1 MADILTVKEELKK
14 SLITGHIDDE
24 YVSVEDY
31 RPKLLTNDSK
41 KNSKV
46 LTSILQNLET
56 CDEFFFSVAFITT
69 SGVAVIIN
77 MLNELNHKGV
87 KGHILTSQYQ
97 NFTEPKALE
106 RLLQFENIDLR
117 IMTENNFHAK
127 GYLFRKGN
135 EYSLI
140 IGSSNLTQNALC
152 VNGEWNLEISAL
164 ADGEIAKRIRGEFDY
179 QFGLATV
186 VDEYWVKEYKKIYD
200 ESKPVRVITKNG
212 TEINYTG
219 LLALNR
225 PSPNTMQLQALNALE
240 AIRAE
245 GKRKA
250 LIISATGTGKTYLS
264 AFDVKKFK
272 PGKFLFVIHR
282 ENVARAAMKSYKRIF
297 GNDVTMG
304 FYTGNKQDK
313 NADFLFSTIQTIS
326 KQEHLNEF
334 RPDEFD
340 YIVIDE
346 AHRSG
351 AESYQRL
358 IDYFKPKFLLGMT
371 ATPERTDGF
380 DIFKTFDYNIAY
392 EIRLHRALEEK
403 MLSPFHYYGVTDISV
418 DGRPLEEEEDFND
431 LTSDERVKH
440 IIKYAEF
447 YGCDRGRVKGLIFCS
462 RIDEAK
468 ELSIKMNQKGF
479 RTVALSG
486 DSSEDERESA
496 IRLLESDNSNES
508 IDYILTRDIF
518 NEGVDIPSVNQVIM
532 LRPTQSA
539 IIFVQQLGRGLR
551 KIEGKEYLTVIDFIG
566 NYSNNYLV
574 PIALYGDRTYNKDT
588 TRKLVSTGSSMIPG
602 ASTVDFDLISKERI
616 YKAIDDANVN
626 SMKDLK
632 QDYKLLKFK
641 IGKIPSMMDFVK
653 SGDRDPY
660 SFVMNKSCGSYYGF
674 LCKVESETLLPL
686 SKDFMQRLNFFSVE
700 ICNGKRLAELEILYA
715 LLTEPSVYVEDII
728 EKLMPYNSYSK
739 KTLESAIAVLN
750 GEFNST
756 QVVANYCKEPVC
768 FVKDG
773 FIVPS
778 IEFQKRKENSIFI
791 EQLVDTVKYGLYK
804 FKKAY
809 NAEKFRDGFILE
821 EKYSRKDVCRILNWP
836 NDEASTIYGYRIK
849 YNTCPIFVTYEKS
862 EDIAKSTLYDDYI
875 FPNKRQ
881 FHWMTRNSVKLD
893 SSEPLAIKAWKETGL
908 RICLF
913 IKKSDGESDDFYYMS
928 DLKPYE
934 FNPMTIQND
943 KGKELPI
950 VNINYDMEDPV
961 SDSLYNY
968 LTSYTKKNSDENNI
982 IDFEKTKKEYPKAS
996 PEVYVKA
1003 AKNISKYEA
1012 TNKIEQ

>member
-77 MLNELNHKGV
+77 MLNEHKHKGV

-135 EYSLI
+135 EYNLI

-164 ADGEIAKRIRGEFDY
+164 ADGEIAKRIRGEFDN
-179 QFGLATV
+179 QFGIATV

-219 LLALNR
+219 LLAVNR

-245 GKRKA
+245 GKKKA

-304 FYTGNKQDK
+304 FYTGNKQEKD
-313 NADFLFSTIQTIS
+313 ADFLFSTIQTIS

-358 IDYFKPKFLLGMT
+358 IDFFKPKFLLGMT

-403 MLSPFHYYGVTDISV
+403 MLSPFHYYGVTDITV

-440 IIKYAEF
+440 IIEYANF

-468 ELSIKMNQKGF
+468 ELSIKMNRKGF

-588 TRKLVSTGSSMIPG
+588 IRKLVSTGSSMIPG
-602 ASTVDFDLISKERI
+602 ASTVDFDFISKERI

-686 SKDFMQRLNFFSVE
+686 AKDYMQRLNFFSVE

-715 LLTEPSVYVEDII
+715 LLTEPSVFVEDII
-728 EKLMPYNSYSK
+728 EKLIPYNSYSK

-756 QVVANYCKEPVC
+756 QVMANYCKEPVC
-768 FVKDG
+768 YVKDG

-778 IEFQKRKENSIFI
+778 IEFQNRKENRIFI

-809 NAEKFRDGFILE
+809 NAEKFRDGFMLE

-836 NDEASTIYGYRIK
+836 NDEASTMYGYRIK

-862 EDIAKSTLYDDYI
+862 EDISKSTLYDDYI

-893 SSEPLAIKAWKETGL
+893 SSEPLAIKAWRETGL

-928 DLKPYE
+928 DLTPYE

-950 VNINYDMEDPV
+950 VNINYDMKDPV

-968 LTSYTKKNSDENNI
+968 LASDTKKYSDENNI

-996 PEVYVKA
+996 PEVNLKA
-1003 AKNISKYEA
+1003 AQNISKYEA
-1012 TNKIEQ
+1012 TIKRE

>member
-1 MADILTVKEELKK
+1 
-14 SLITGHIDDE
+14 
-24 YVSVEDY
+24 
-31 RPKLLTNDSK
+31 
-41 KNSKV
+41 
-46 LTSILQNLET
+46 
-56 CDEFFFSVAFITT
+56 
-69 SGVAVIIN
+69 
-77 MLNELNHKGV
+77 
-87 KGHILTSQYQ
+87 
-97 NFTEPKALE
+97 
-106 RLLQFENIDLR
+106 
-117 IMTENNFHAK
+117 
-127 GYLFRKGN
+127 
-135 EYSLI
+135 
-140 IGSSNLTQNALC
+140 
-152 VNGEWNLEISAL
+152 
-164 ADGEIAKRIRGEFDY
+164 
-179 QFGLATV
+179 
-186 VDEYWVKEYKKIYD
+186 
-200 ESKPVRVITKNG
+200 
-212 TEINYTG
+212 
-219 LLALNR
+219 
-225 PSPNTMQLQALNALE
+225 
-240 AIRAE
+240 
-245 GKRKA
+245 
-250 LIISATGTGKTYLS
+250 
-264 AFDVKKFK
+264 
-272 PGKFLFVIHR
+272 
-282 ENVARAAMKSYKRIF
+282 
-297 GNDVTMG
+297 
-304 FYTGNKQDK
+304 
-313 NADFLFSTIQTIS
+313 
-326 KQEHLNEF
+326 
-334 RPDEFD
+334 
-340 YIVIDE
+340 
-346 AHRSG
+346 
-351 AESYQRL
+351 
-358 IDYFKPKFLLGMT
+358 MT

-403 MLSPFHYYGVTDISV
+403 MLSPFHYYGVTDITV

-440 IIKYAEF
+440 IIEYANF

-468 ELSIKMNQKGF
+468 ELSIKMNRKGF

-588 TRKLVSTGSSMIPG
+588 IRKLVSTGSSMIPG
-602 ASTVDFDLISKERI
+602 ASTVDFDFISKERI

-686 SKDFMQRLNFFSVE
+686 AKDYMQRLNFFSVE

-715 LLTEPSVYVEDII
+715 LLTEPSVFVEDII
-728 EKLMPYNSYSK
+728 EKLIPYNSYSK

-756 QVVANYCKEPVC
+756 QVMANYCKEPVC
-768 FVKDG
+768 YVKDG

-778 IEFQKRKENSIFI
+778 IEFQNRKENRIFI

-809 NAEKFRDGFILE
+809 NVEKFRDGFMLE

-836 NDEASTIYGYRIK
+836 NDEASTMYGYRIK

-862 EDIAKSTLYDDYI
+862 EDISKSTLYDDYI

-893 SSEPLAIKAWKETGL
+893 SSEPLAIKAWRETGL

-928 DLKPYE
+928 DLTPYE

-950 VNINYDMEDPV
+950 VNINYDMKDPV

-968 LTSYTKKNSDENNI
+968 LASDTKKYSDENNI

-996 PEVYVKA
+996 PEVNLKA
-1003 AKNISKYEA
+1003 AQNISKYEA
-1012 TNKIEQ
+1012 TIKRE